1 MIIRFSPG
9 KLLYDER
16 FCLPKCQFLIC
27 QMGMSLFYF
36 IHLLWRLS
44 DQKRGKY
51 LPAYEHCILSF
62 SLWANEAA
70 CILCCWREKNW
81 YGNKRMSL
89 KQGSRNCL
97 LQQGSGWG
105 QEHLQPGSLVAC
117 HSDWADTKP
126 YSRAGIFV
134 QLTFSRPVIMQCV
147 CSLRT
152 HCSQVAGMVT
162 KNPTYFRIFLFANPR
177 QCHQKKLLAPA
188 GELKGLSGEPM
199 SSSCVLLREGK
210 VSSCAGTST

>member
-1 MIIRFSPG
+1 MNTA
-9 KLLYDER
+9 
-16 FCLPKCQFLIC
+16 FCLSPCE
-27 QMGMSLFYF
+27 QMKQHASFVVEERKTDMGIRERLWNKDHVIVYF
-36 IHLLWRLS
+36 
-44 DQKRGKY
+44 
-51 LPAYEHCILSF
+51 
-62 SLWANEAA
+62 
-70 CILCCWREKNW
+70 
-81 YGNKRMSL
+81 
-89 KQGSRNCL
+89 
-97 LQQGSGWG
+97 QQGSGWG

-188 GELKGLSGEPM
+188 EELKGLWGEPV

-210 VSSCAGTST
+210 VSSCAGTSTKGKLLPPTCFLHHLIPTDPLFRCFYNHSSSFSLYN